1 MASLVHIRTL
11 LIDVIYPKQKYG
23 SLQHFVA
30 KFTQLQI
37 EVDTRDH
44 ITNIT
49 TSFEALLE
57 VFEKQTRSAGVKS
70 CYDLNEIYK
79 RGRFV
84 LRASQDRSK
93 VLSLRYEA
101 AGAASVAT
109 RPNETLEYLL
119 DLRSSEHVNAHWNG
133 YLLLNLRLYTNS
145 AY

>member
-11 LIDVIYPKQKYG
+11 LIDVIYPKQKYV
-23 SLQHFVA
+23 SLEHFVA

-37 EVDTRDH
+37 TADTRDH
-44 ITNIT
+44 ITNIA

-79 RGRFV
+79 IGRFV
-84 LRASQDRSK
+84 LQASQDRSK
-93 VLSLRYEA
+93 VLSLRYVA
-101 AGAASVAT
+101 SGAAAVGT

-119 DLRSSEHVNAHWNG
+119 DLRSGISVHRFEP
-133 YLLLNLRLYTNS
+133 S
-145 AY
+145 A